1 MTGPNGSPTTIT
13 VEYDGLGRLIKVI
26 RPDDG
31 LTTPTLQ
38 IDYHDAN
45 PFWVQ
50 LTQRV
55 DSSLNAVARKYYNG
69 LGQLIQSQTI
79 GATLFEGTNPQDVI
93 TDFSY
98 DAYGRLRQQSVPY
111 AVTSGTGYRT
121 PQTQP
126 STQTVYDVLGRTTVI
141 TATDNTH
148 TTFAYS
154 ITAVAGQAQTAQT
167 DALNHTTTSLSDS
180 LGRTKQVNPPTG
192 PGVIYDYDTLDR
204 LTQATRGGAT
214 TSLSYDLGGRKT
226 QMTDPDMGTW
236 SYAYDALGNL
246 TKQTDAKGQR
256 NCLYYDPL
264 NRLIGKIYQTGDV
277 CPTNPATYAVRYWY
291 DEVDPITNP
300 YAKGQRT
307 RMEDGSGNTSWVFD
321 KRGRVTSETKTVTG
335 QGSFRTQWAYNSADL
350 LVTMQYPADN
360 TGALGEVVTS
370 AYQTQM
376 TLDTLTSSASGTL
389 TDMAYDAA
397 GRVRQRL
404 LGGQGLAMN
413 YVYYLWESANGQGRL
428 HTLTSTGGGALQNL
442 SYTYDAVGNVQS
454 ILDASS
460 WMGSQTLS
468 FGYDDLDRLTSAQA
482 SGGNLGAFSAQSYAY
497 DPTTGN
503 LSSKAGVNYTYGD
516 ANHKHAVTSLS
527 NGNSYGYDANGN
539 MTSRTVSGQSYTL
552 GYDAENRM
560 TSVSGALSASF
571 VYNGDGMRV
580 KSTVAGVTTAFIG
593 NYYEWRGSAAASV
606 KYYYAGSQRI
616 AMRTGSEAPK
626 YLLGDHLG
634 STSVTVNADG
644 SGLQTQGYYPWGE
657 TRFGGV
663 ATEYQYT
670 GQYRLASLG
679 LDWYNSRWYDPE
691 LARFSQPDNII
702 PEVVQGVQAWDRYA
716 AMNNNPTRFSD
727 PSGHII
733 CDETLWNGQCL
744 SYDRIKPPK
753 SDPPTIPEGPS
764 GGDPATPW
772 DVGHEW
778 LTGEGPRYH
787 EFREGDP
794 FTELLQNHEFLEYIR
809 HLIAEHMKQGD
820 FSGWTDFYNLGG
832 LEGIPKYFKDY
843 STLLTMGKTGN
854 IAVTYLG
861 GYRVDI
867 FIGDVNFATGQATIL
882 FNVTNSSTLGSGI
895 RPPVFGYT
903 NFWNN
908 IIAPMLNPSTGPM
921 SEVSQSFWWTEPIS
935 FR

>member
-1 MTGPNGSPTTIT
+1 MVLPGDSVERNVYRSGNSISNGEVVITQFRVSGGTARGVAAVETGTEGTGSYRRWGVLAKPNPSNPSQAMLVAQTVVGTTTSEVATLIQPGTFKRDAWYVVVLIVDDQNFFIRVWERDNPTVAGQYMAGFASGQNWHFTLRAQNGTSYLDSYSEGKLYSLDRSAYTAVQQPSGALPNGQAIWWKRLDWVEGLRFDGGSEWLATLDQYSYDSYANLIREVISYSNGTQWVNHKAIRSDYYPTISSSVYLVGLPGYTNQFKCPAGSVNGTCMAASLTADLLTSSEWYLYDGSISFSTPPTTGKLTGRRTQTRFAGANYTDGRFRDEVYSYDTWGNQSSSTVYNSEGTQTALASANPQVSTAVYDNTYHTYLLTQTNPLNQATSFGYNYPLGLPASMTGPNGSPTTIT

-31 LTTPTLQ
+31 LSTPTLQ

-180 LGRTKQVNPPTG
+180 FGRTKQVNPPTG
-192 PGVIYDYDTLDR
+192 PWVSYDYDTLDR

-236 SYAYDALGNL
+236 NYAYDALGNL

-307 RMEDGSGNTSWVFD
+307 RMEDGSGSASWVFD

-350 LVTMQYPADN
+350 QTYIVYPADN
-360 TGALGEVVTS
+360 QGNAGEQVYSTYLPQMALKGIGNIQLPTNYVYNT
-370 AYQTQM
+370 
-376 TLDTLTSSASGTL
+376 
-389 TDMAYDAA
+389 AYDAA
-397 GRVRQRL
+397 GRVRLRQ
-404 LGGQGLAMN
+404 LGLNEQNQPIMQTVYQYYDWALQG
-413 YVYYLWESANGQGRL
+413 GRL
-428 HTLTSTGGGALQNL
+428 SSIQAGPLATPTALMNFTY
-442 SYTYDAVGNVQS
+442 SYSAVGNVLNIQDYF
-454 ILDASS
+454 DA
-460 WMGSQTLS
+460 GNTQTQT
-468 FGYDDLDRLTSAQA
+468 FTYDDLDRLISA
-482 SGGNLGAFSAQSYAY
+482 SA
-497 DPTTGN
+497 
-503 LSSKAGVNYTYGD
+503 
-516 ANHKHAVTSLS
+516 
-527 NGNSYGYDANGN
+527 ANG
-539 MTSRTVSGQSYTL
+539 TQ
-552 GYDAENRM
+552 
-560 TSVSGALSASF
+560 
-571 VYNGDGMRV
+571 
-580 KSTVAGVTTAFIG
+580 G
-593 NYYEWRGSAAASV
+593 NYGPEQYDLQRHHRQPGEQGRGELYLRGCEPQTRRDLALEWE
-606 KYYYAGSQRI
+606 Q
-616 AMRTGSEAPK
+616 
-626 YLLGDHLG
+626 
-634 STSVTVNADG
+634 
-644 SGLQTQGYYPWGE
+644 
-657 TRFGGV
+657 
-663 ATEYQYT
+663 
-670 GQYRLASLG
+670 
-679 LDWYNSRWYDPE
+679 
-691 LARFSQPDNII
+691 
-702 PEVVQGVQAWDRYA
+702 
-716 AMNNNPTRFSD
+716 
-727 PSGHII
+727 
-733 CDETLWNGQCL
+733 LW
-744 SYDRIKPPK
+744 I
-753 SDPPTIPEGPS
+753 
-764 GGDPATPW
+764 
-772 DVGHEW
+772 
-778 LTGEGPRYH
+778 
-787 EFREGDP
+787 
-794 FTELLQNHEFLEYIR
+794 
-809 HLIAEHMKQGD
+809 
-820 FSGWTDFYNLGG
+820 
-832 LEGIPKYFKDY
+832 
-843 STLLTMGKTGN
+843 
-854 IAVTYLG
+854 
-861 GYRVDI
+861 
-867 FIGDVNFATGQATIL
+867 
-882 FNVTNSSTLGSGI
+882 
-895 RPPVFGYT
+895 
-903 NFWNN
+903 
-908 IIAPMLNPSTGPM
+908 
-921 SEVSQSFWWTEPIS
+921 
-935 FR
+935 